1 MGNVFRLKSS
11 TMFVR
16 ADEEIKESPLRV
28 VFLSVEGNKT
38 ERQYFEY
45 IEKYRDKLG
54 IKAAVHL
61 HTLQRAKKD
70 TLSAPEDVLELL
82 EEYLEIRNMSALPER
97 LQKVIPSEY
106 TDVFIKEYLNQEV
119 ASSDERVKK
128 FEAILLEAGIDI
140 VYNRYLKDLKGK
152 DDVYGIVIDRDYK
165 SHSVQQMNDIIKQ
178 CEKKGINVTSQ
189 RLYLNFGYCCI
200 WLMLKI
206 LQVKN

>member
-1 MGNVFRLKSS
+1 
-11 TMFVR
+11 MFVR

-140 VYNRYLKDLKGK
+140 VYNLSL
-152 DDVYGIVIDRDYK
+152 IHI
-165 SHSVQQMNDIIKQ
+165 
-178 CEKKGINVTSQ
+178 
-189 RLYLNFGYCCI
+189 
-200 WLMLKI
+200 
-206 LQVKN
+206 